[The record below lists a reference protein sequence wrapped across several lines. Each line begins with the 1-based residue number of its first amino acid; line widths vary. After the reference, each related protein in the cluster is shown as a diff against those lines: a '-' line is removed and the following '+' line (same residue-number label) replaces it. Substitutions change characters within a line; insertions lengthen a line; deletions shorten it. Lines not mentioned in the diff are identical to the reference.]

1 MLAKYKNADIMK
13 NSLNTK
19 HSDRIHSLIARARM
33 LLTAATIAILAAGLT
48 NCSHSELW
56 NEMPSDIASFVSHY
70 FPNSELNSYSH
81 SGNTYHVR
89 IDDGPGLTFGANY
102 AWIAID
108 GYGMPMPQVLLFDQL
123 PPKLYDYLQE
133 TEQLNSVFSM
143 ERDKDYYTLTLL
155 DSMLRYTIATG
166 AMTMRVERE

>member
-1 MLAKYKNADIMK
+1 M
-13 NSLNTK
+13 
-19 HSDRIHSLIARARM
+19 
-33 LLTAATIAILAAGLT
+33 
-48 NCSHSELW
+48 
-56 NEMPSDIASFVSHY
+56 
-70 FPNSELNSYSH
+70 
-81 SGNTYHVR
+81 
-89 IDDGPGLTFGANY
+89 
-102 AWIAID
+102 
-108 GYGMPMPQVLLFDQL
+108 LFDQL